1 MKDKEL
7 ELINQLVEVMDNPLD
22 VDYREEEAIKV
33 FEEIGKIEGA
43 MELFRAMMGRDIKLY
58 FQAQS
63 DIDRAGIKGAYARMA
78 WMRGII
84 KKINEKKELDII
96 KAKRTV

>member
-1 MKDKEL
+1 MEKEDAL
-7 ELINQLVEVMDNPLD
+7 LMELADLMGNPLD

-33 FEEIGKIEGA
+33 FEEISKIEGA
-43 MELFRAMMGRDIKLY
+43 MDLFRSMMGRDIKLY
-58 FQAQS
+58 FQAQT
-63 DIDRAGIKGAYARMA
+63 DIDRASIKGAYARMA